1 MKVGYPYPNPNYSI
15 HMSRGKLNELIDKR
29 GWQTAFSVG
38 GWGAHCKITEEFTIT
53 ISQHSFTCK
62 SALVKYLSK

>member
-1 MKVGYPYPNPNYSI
+1 MRVGYPYPNPNYSI

-38 GWGAHCKITEEFTIT
+38 GPGGAGGGTL
-53 ISQHSFTCK
+53 QD
-62 SALVKYLSK
+62 Y